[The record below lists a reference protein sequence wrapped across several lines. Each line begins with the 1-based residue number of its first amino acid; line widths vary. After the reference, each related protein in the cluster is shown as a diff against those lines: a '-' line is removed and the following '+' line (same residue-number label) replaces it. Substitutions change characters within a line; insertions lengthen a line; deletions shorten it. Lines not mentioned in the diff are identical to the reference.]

1 MSVLKN
7 TVQVNNGNT
16 GWNAGHVMDAMEEI
30 IGDLGWNSGTQKDGV
45 PQSVRNYNSSGTT
58 ADDVTRCTYNYETSG
73 LSSTY
78 YNTAYETAPYRQYKG
93 VYYDVHANG
102 TTAYRLLKKFLIA
115 TSEVDETTNTFT
127 EPEHQLSTGDP
138 VVWGYDTYEPTP
150 DVDAIPELTFGTTY
164 YIIKVDNDNFK
175 LAASLSDANSTT
187 EIDISAKGGAGSVP
201 LVQAFSSVTDNN
213 DINVLK
219 GDQIWFYNRT
229 PGIPTHSSLMAA
241 GTGYTATGTDVATT
255 GGSGTGLTV
264 DFTAN
269 AGILQSAVINT
280 AGTGYV
286 KGDIVTITTGNGDAT
301 FRVDR
306 ISGSLGQKFTLCS
319 NTDDYASDKL
329 LRQYTETGGNYYPHT
344 TSHTSW
350 PDDFSGNDLNPPTL
364 DFDGGAN
371 QNGLRLDT
379 KYYRQT
385 ESNSCTPTELRFPD
399 FNVNDPRE
407 NSTQKYI
414 YANDT
419 TPGMTGNIIIH
430 ASIRIN
436 GSCGEYYSHYDYTV
450 PASGGRGAL
459 DLRFYISFSEGYPYY
474 NGGEL
479 VGVSILNVAEGWTT
493 GEVFTVPGDQ
503 IGGSSPAQDVTF
515 GVAANETSTGA
526 HDAKLEIVTTTIGAG
541 PNFFQK
547 SDNGYFGTVK
557 LENDA
562 TKKYGTTYYT
572 FGIHTN
578 ADPHT
583 MWISSGSFLHWL
595 NRKGTTGGSNGGSTY
610 GFHAGRK
617 GLDYQYNIQ
626 SPSNSDGN
634 WATVEFATSTTP
646 TAYPLK
652 IYSYNAQSPQDG
664 NFAIIQFVQTI
675 NEVDHQY
682 GTFYLIKGNQVGSN
696 IFDLDHVW
704 IGCHGEWTSSGRT
717 LLNSMYVPNYHYYTS
732 GASREPAGNYS
743 LAREAF
749 YGYYRDSA
757 DNWVDKFE
765 DQYSC
770 NIDTDNDHAR
780 NAVTYFR
787 DATYDNL
794 DGYSVSSAADYYR
807 PMKGIP
813 LSRKMMPV
821 PYTFPDDFVLLQVST
836 SPGLTNFRPGDT
848 ITISASEVYE
858 VIRAAWST
866 NQNSLDGLNDSSS
879 MGLLLLARTT

>member
-45 PQSVRNYNSSGTT
+45 PQSVR
-58 ADDVTRCTYNYETSG
+58 TYNDNVARCDGKYTHSG
-73 LSSTY
+73 FSSTAY
-78 YNTAYETAPYRQYKG
+78 LTAYDRAPFRSPKF
-93 VYYDVHANG
+93 VYYDVQANG
-102 TTAYRLLKKFLIA
+102 TTAYRVLKKFWISA
-115 TSEVDETTNTFT
+115 SDVDATTNTFGAV
-127 EPEHQLSTGDP
+127 EHQLSTGDP
-138 VVWGYDTYEPTP
+138 VVWGYDTYDPTP

-187 EIDISAKGGAGSVP
+187 EIDISAKGGSGSVP
-201 LVQAFSSVTDNN
+201 LVQAFSSITDNN
-213 DINVLK
+213 DINVLC
-219 GDQIWFYNRT
+219 GDHIYFYNRT

-280 AGTGYV
+280 AGTGYI

-329 LRQYTETGGNYYPHT
+329 LRQYTEAGGNYYPHS

-350 PDDFSGNDLNPPTL
+350 PDDFSGNELNPPTL

-371 QNGLRLDT
+371 QNGLRMDT

-385 ESNSCTPTELRFPD
+385 ESNSYLPTELRFPD
-399 FNVNDPRE
+399 FNVNDPFE
-407 NSTQKYI
+407 NNVQKYI

-419 TPGMTGNIIIH
+419 TPGMTGNIILH
-430 ASIRIN
+430 ASARVN
-436 GSCGEYYSHYDYTV
+436 GSTGEPYVHFNYTV
-450 PASGGRGAL
+450 PASGSRGAL
-459 DLRFYISFSEGYPYY
+459 DLRFYVGFSQDWPYY
-474 NGGEL
+474 GGGEL
-479 VGVSILNVAEGWTT
+479 YGVTIMNVAEGWNT

-503 IGGSSPAQDVTF
+503 IGGTSPAQDVTF
-515 GVAANETSTGA
+515 GVAVNETSTDA
-526 HDAKLEIVTTTIGAG
+526 HDAKLEIVTTSLGAG

-562 TKKYGTTYYT
+562 TKKYGTSYYT
-572 FGIHTN
+572 FGIHTD

-583 MWISSGSFLHWL
+583 MWISSGSSLNWL
-595 NRKGTTGGSNGGSTY
+595 NRKGTTGGNTNGNDY
-610 GFHAGRK
+610 GFHAGRE
-617 GLDYQYNIQ
+617 GLDYQYGEQ
-626 SPSNSDGN
+626 TPDNSDGN
-634 WATVEFATSTTP
+634 WAQIEFATSTTP

-675 NEVDHQY
+675 NEIDHQY
-682 GTFYLIKGNQVGSN
+682 ATFYLIKGNQVGSN

-704 IGCHGEWTSSGRT
+704 MGCHGTWTSSGRT
-717 LLNSMYVPNYHYYTS
+717 LLNNVSTPNYRYYNY
-732 GASREPAGNYS
+732 GPSREPASAYS

-749 YGYYRDSA
+749 YGYYRDA
-757 DNWVDKFE
+757 DDTWVEKFV

-770 NIDTDNDHAR
+770 NIDTNNDHALQ
-780 NAVTYFR
+780 AVQYFR

-794 DGYSVSSAADYYR
+794 YGYSVSSSADYYR

-821 PYTFPDDFVLLQVST
+821 PYTLPDDFVLLQVST

-866 NQNSLDGLNDSSS
+866 NQNSLDNLDNTSS